1 MPAATIAS
9 IDTLALR
16 IPLDTWA
23 PPPQF
28 AGRPRTHV
36 DMLLVRVGT
45 NGGVVGWGEAYGSSA
60 PMIPAVFDTWIRHI
74 AVGQDAT
81 DVELTARL
89 ERLLHGFGRS
99 GPVIHAIS
107 GLDIALWDIRGKLEG
122 VPVWK
127 LLGGARRKRVD
138 AYASL
143 LQYGGAV
150 EHVRRNVARARER
163 GYRHIK
169 LHERTADS
177 VAAAREV
184 AGPDIPI
191 MVDTNCAW
199 TPEQATAAV
208 AAMAPSKPFWVEEP
222 IWPPEDFASL
232 AALKRATGVP
242 LAMGENASGV
252 LDFRKMVAAGA
263 TDFVQPSV
271 VKIGGLTNLW
281 RIATEAE
288 QAGVTCVPHAF
299 FFGPG
304 YLATLHALAA
314 KERLAP
320 LERLFADVGF
330 TAYAKTVPV
339 VDGAIDVPERPGL
352 GADPEH
358 ELIERFR
365 A

>member
-1 MPAATIAS
+1 MPAATIAT
-9 IDTLALR
+9 IDTIALR

-45 NGGVVGWGEAYGSSA
+45 EGGVVGWGEAFGSSS
-60 PMIPAVFDTWIRHI
+60 PTIPAVYDSWIKHS
-74 AVGQDAT
+74 AVGQDAA
-81 DVELTARL
+81 DPDLSARL
-89 ERLLHGFGRS
+89 ERLLHGLGRS
-99 GPVIHAIS
+99 GPVVHAIS
-107 GLDIALWDIRGKLEG
+107 ALDIALWDIRGKLEG
-122 VPVWK
+122 VPVSA
-127 LLGGARRKRVD
+127 LLGGARRKRVE

-143 LQYGGAV
+143 LQYGGAL
-150 EHVRRNVARARER
+150 EHVRRNVARALER

-169 LHERTADS
+169 LHERTGDS

-191 MVDTNCAW
+191 MVDTNCGW
-199 TPEQATAAV
+199 TADQATAAV
-208 AAMAPSKPFWVEEP
+208 AAMAPSQPFWVEEP
-222 IWPPEDFASL
+222 IWPPEDFAAL
-232 AALKRATGVP
+232 AALRRATGVP

-281 RIATEAE
+281 QVATEAE
-288 QAGVTCVPHAF
+288 AAGVTCVPHAF

-314 KERLAP
+314 KERPAP

-365 A
+365 I